1 MKLEVFGMPAPQGS
15 KRHIGRGILLEQS
28 KKVKPWRDAIMR
40 YAIEQKVFNRQLTGA
55 LKIEIDFYLPR
66 PLNHR
71 GVRGLKLSAPLW
83 PTTTPDLDKLIRSTL
98 DGLKLAGVVKD
109 DALFVKINASK
120 EYDDARQVGATIQII
135 EMNNITLNKVA
146 A

>member
-1 MKLEVFGMPAPQGS
+1 MIIEVFGTPAPQGS

-40 YAIEQKVFNRQLTGA
+40 SAIEQKVLNLQLTGA
-55 LKIEIDFYLPR
+55 LRIEIFFYLSR
-66 PLNHR
+66 PLSHR
-71 GVRGLKLSAPLW
+71 GVRGLKLSAPLF

-98 DGLKLAGVVKD
+98 DGLVLSGVVKD
-109 DALFVKINASK
+109 DSLFVSIKANK
-120 EYDDARQVGATIQII
+120 EYDDARHPGASIHISEMNTITIQ
-135 EMNNITLNKVA
+135 KVA